1 MLKYSLNLVFRSK
14 LRTFLTSLGI
24 TIAVILL
31 SMIIFGMN
39 GFKDVITGEFTSRFK
54 PNEIIISKSG
64 FNFLPSTPDETSDE
78 EKKTPTTI
86 TPEVIDEII
95 AIPGVESVQ
104 PAIMING
111 MQIRIKEEKNAFTQS
126 FVFGWN
132 VPGDS
137 SYFAGFK
144 GDKNTLAN
152 GEAFVSEDVVN
163 FYKLTD
169 DEIIGK
175 SIVLEVSEESLLSN
189 RTKNQIDKKYEY
201 KVVGV
206 IQTGADRTDGLI
218 TVEDSASLLASNG
231 GFVNR
236 DEYLNT
242 VGFDQIYL
250 VAEGESQIEEIK
262 EKITNNYN
270 LQTYSADDILEFLS
284 LITTAITLILVFFGV
299 VSAFVASIGIINTMV
314 MSIYEQTREIGINKA
329 VGASN
334 RQVMVIFLIQSGM
347 IGLLGGL
354 LGLGIVITVTT
365 LADPFI
371 VDLIQKEGFSADNF
385 FTFQPLLVL
394 GIILG
399 CILVGVLA
407 GIYPAVKA
415 ARLDPVKA
423 LRYE

>member
-39 GFKDVITGEFTSRFK
+39 GFKDVITGEFTSRFN
-54 PNEIIISKSG
+54 PNEIIIMKTGG
-64 FNFLPSTPDETSDE
+64 FNFLPATDVAEEDE
-78 EKKTPTTI
+78 EKEPQII
-86 TPEVIDEII
+86 TPQLIEDLKKME
-95 AIPGVESVQ
+95 GVEDIK

-111 MQIRIKEEKNAFTQS
+111 MQVRIEDQKQGFSPS
-126 FVFGWN
+126 FVFGWD
-132 VPGDS
+132 VKGDS
-137 SYFAGFK
+137 SYFTGFK
-144 GDKNTLAN
+144 GTKTSLEN
-152 GEAFVSEDVVN
+152 GEMFVSEDIVD

-169 DEIIGK
+169 DDVIGK
-175 SIVLEVSEESLLSN
+175 MAVIEVSGDSLLNN
-189 RTKNQIDKKYEY
+189 RTKAQLDKKYEF
-201 KVVGV
+201 KIVGV
-206 IQTGADRTDGLI
+206 IQTGTDRTDGLI
-218 TVEDSASLLASNG
+218 TVEDAATLLASNG
-231 GFVNR
+231 GFVNAE
-236 DEYLNT
+236 EYLST
-242 VGFDQIYL
+242 VGYDQVYL
-250 VAEGESQIEEIK
+250 VAESEEAISDIKEEINDK
-262 EKITNNYN
+262 YN

-284 LITTAITLILVFFGV
+284 LITTAITLILVFFGI

-334 RQVMVIFLIQSGM
+334 RQIMFIFLVQSGM

-354 LGLGIVITVTT
+354 LGLAIVIGVTT

-371 VDLIQKEGFSADNF
+371 VDLIQKEGFTADKF

-399 CILVGVLA
+399 CIIVGVLA
-407 GIYPAVKA
+407 GIYPAIKA